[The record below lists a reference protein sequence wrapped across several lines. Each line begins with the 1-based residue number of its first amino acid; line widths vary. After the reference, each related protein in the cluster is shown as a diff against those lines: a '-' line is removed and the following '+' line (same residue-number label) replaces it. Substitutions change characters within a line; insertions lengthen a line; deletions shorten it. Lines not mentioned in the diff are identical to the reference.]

1 MLYLPSMENLNLMNK
16 KQNKKTP
23 AKWGKISVNG
33 MTNNRLTSRI
43 YKQLMQLNIKNNK
56 QLCF

>member
-1 MLYLPSMENLNLMNK
+1 MTYLIAVAQKKATINK
-16 KQNKKTP
+16 TKQKTP